1 VQTTGQRFRDD
12 AARRRFFAEA
22 LDAVRGVPGIAAA
35 GFTSQLPLTG
45 IGDGYGVSLESTPE
59 ITDGAF
65 RYSVTGDYFAAMG
78 IPLRRGRV
86 LDDHDAQGD
95 PVVVVNESFARRK
108 FRGTGAIG
116 RRLRIGSDP
125 RLRTIVGVVADVTQT
140 SLAESLPD
148 AVYVPVAQWSWTER
162 ALFLV
167 IRSKTAPSLLAPAIR
182 QAIWSI
188 DKNQP
193 VVRAATME
201 ERLSASASERRF
213 ALVLFE
219 AFAAVA
225 LVLAAMGIYGVLAGS
240 VAERTREIGIRAA
253 LGASPGGILA
263 LVVRQGLALT
273 GIGIAVGLAT
283 AVAASQAIAGLLF
296 GVSRLDPLTYFGMV
310 ALLVVVSAVACWMP
324 AWRAAR
330 VDPALT
336 LRAE

>member
-1 VQTTGQRFRDD
+1 
-12 AARRRFFAEA
+12 
-22 LDAVRGVPGIAAA
+22 
-35 GFTSQLPLTG
+35 
-45 IGDGYGVSLESTPE
+45 
-59 ITDGAF
+59 
-65 RYSVTGDYFAAMG
+65 
-78 IPLRRGRV
+78 
-86 LDDHDAQGD
+86 
-95 PVVVVNESFARRK
+95 
-108 FRGTGAIG
+108 
-116 RRLRIGSDP
+116 DP
-125 RLRTIVGVVADVTQT
+125 RFRTIVGIVADVTQT
-140 SLAESLPD
+140 SLAASLPD
-148 AVYVPVAQWSWTER
+148 AVYVPVAQWAWTDR
-162 ALFLV
+162 ALFLAV
-167 IRSKTAPSLLAPAIR
+167 RSKTAPSLLAPAIR

-188 DKNQP
+188 DKNQ
-193 VVRAATME
+193 VIVRIATME
-201 ERLSASASERRF
+201 DLLSASASQRRF

-273 GIGIAVGLAT
+273 GIGVAAGLAG

-296 GVSRLDPLTYFGMV
+296 GVSRLDPLTYAGMV
-310 ALLVVVSAVACWMP
+310 ALLFAVAAVACWVP